1 MDRMC
6 SLVECLGIKTARK
19 DIRRFRTSKMKS
31 IIRHVLLFFL
41 FSCNCMQENKAIV
54 IDLVKSGSQGYKPI
68 IKPDRLFKIDI
79 KRNENSVKITPPKN
93 SDFVLP
99 DGSAKIKVYKFG
111 DFNADKKEDILVSL
125 GACGT
130 GGCIYGLF
138 LNQGG
143 NYYKLAFM
151 DYLKNATF
159 KIEKNGLWTIIS
171 SEEIEPYNPS
181 KLQITV
187 FKFDKN
193 TYHYKKSST
202 YISAD
207 N

>member
-1 MDRMC
+1 
-6 SLVECLGIKTARK
+6 
-19 DIRRFRTSKMKS
+19 
-31 IIRHVLLFFL
+31 
-41 FSCNCMQENKAIV
+41 MQENKAILNNHV
-54 IDLVKSGSQGYKPI
+54 QPGSQENKQI
-68 IKPDRLFKIDI
+68 MKSDHLFKLDI
-79 KRNENSVKITPPKN
+79 MRNKNSVKITPQKK